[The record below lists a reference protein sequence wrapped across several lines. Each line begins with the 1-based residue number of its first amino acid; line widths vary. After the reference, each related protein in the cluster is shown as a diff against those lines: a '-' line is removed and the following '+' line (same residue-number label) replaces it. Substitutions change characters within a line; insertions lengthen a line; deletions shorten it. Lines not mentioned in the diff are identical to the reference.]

1 MGVFV
6 RGKKTRGRQEEDG
19 RRRGKTGKTRG
30 RWKIG
35 GEDIFNF

>member
-19 RRRGKTGKTRG
+19 G
-30 RWKIG
+30 RQEEDGEDGGRCKIG